1 MKQRFTKRTRL
12 VSALLTLAMVFTF
25 LPFSAFAANTEIDF
39 NSPDF
44 VLKFKDAEF
53 QRFLKERCDTNH
65 NGKLDAQELNI
76 TEMTIPDDYKIRNL
90 EGIRFFE
97 NLEKLD
103 CHGIGLTTLNVS
115 MNFKLRELDCSYNQ
129 LKDYLY
135 ILSSGL
141 KILNCSHNNLT
152 YMDLGILSGLKL
164 EEVDCSYNKIWRI
177 VMRSEEELVKFD
189 CSNNELMALDVSRC
203 YQLKQLNCSVN
214 QLVELDVKNQ
224 TNLTLLDCHHNELTE
239 LDVSRNQNLASL
251 TCDGNQLTTLDLSKN
266 TSLSHLSCAENRLA
280 CVDFSHMV
288 GNTINADGNRHPIA
302 VLTDGTFDLNTL
314 PGFDVSKATN
324 WNGGSVPGSGTILRV
339 EDGKNEVSY
348 QYDCGKG
355 VKPTFIFETSLPI
368 NEKNFPDPNFRNYIK
383 NYKAGGRDVLTVEE
397 QRKVESIEVKGWNI
411 SNLKGI
417 EAFPNLKELNC
428 ENNSIQKLDLRQNPM
443 LKTLKCNKNQLTHL
457 DLSKNPDIDY
467 LICSDNQLEQLDVS
481 HLKDLVTLDCSHNDL
496 AQLDVKNSIFLETL
510 NCSANQLTE
519 LDADVKHKT
528 RLVSVECQNNQ
539 LTTLILGENKGLKKL
554 NCAHNQLTQLNLN
567 NMISLKELR
576 CQNNQLT
583 ALDVS
588 SSPDLTTLVL
598 KDNHL
603 TSLNLDSNPN
613 LELTPYTDI
622 YHSDFNN
629 VYTVTLNPDRTFD
642 LSTLPGNF
650 DVNRVTG
657 WEYGK
662 ADGNILTVAEG
673 TNVVYYAYKCR
684 SDILEVS
691 FKLNVTG
698 TGGSTGGGSTGGG
711 STGGGSTGGGST
723 GGGTTGGGSTG
734 GGSTGGDTTIP
745 PEAGKYQLT
754 VTDGVATVNGKT
766 GTMLNVTPG
775 DTVTLTADTTKFPE
789 NEEFG
794 WWEITPYGSVS
805 NTLTGQYQRTA
816 TFTMPNENVSAR
828 AMSKSAGVSTGGDD
842 GGGGGGAAILL
853 VGGAAVAGLVGYGV
867 YSYVSEQQLK
877 ALLPEGVAM
886 PENRAQTA
894 LLLWNTAGRPEPAEA
909 PAFKDVADP
918 DTAKAAQ
925 WCVEHG
931 LMDQKLGGR
940 FAPDNS
946 DPAYKTL
953 NAYQQLVG

>member
-496 AQLDVKNSIFLETL
+496 AQLGVKNSIFLETL

>member
-25 LPFSAFAANTEIDF
+25 LPFSAFAANTEIAF

-44 VLKFKDAEF
+44 KLNFPDEEF
-53 QRFLKERCDTNH
+53 RRFLKDCCDKNGD
-65 NGKLDAQELNI
+65 GKLDVDIQN
-76 TEMTIPDDYKIRNL
+76 MTIPTSYAIKSL

-97 NLEKLD
+97 DLEKLD
-103 CHGIGLTTLNVS
+103 CHGIGLTTLNVGK
-115 MNFKLRELDCSYNQ
+115 NFKLKELDCSQNQ
-129 LKDYLY
+129 LKKSVD

-141 KILNCSHNNLT
+141 KKLNCSNNKLT
-152 YMDLGILSGLKL
+152 YMNLGILYGLNL
-164 EEVDCSYNKIWRI
+164 EEVDCSNNNITNI
-177 VMRSEEELVKFD
+177 VMDSVGELVKFD
-189 CSNNELMALDVSRC
+189 CSNNDLMTLDVSQC
-203 YQLKQLNCSVN
+203 FKLEELNCSVN

-266 TSLSHLSCAENRLA
+266 NSLSHLSCAENRLA

-368 NEKNFPDPNFRNYIK
+368 NEKNFPDPNFRKYIK
-383 NYKAGGRDVLTVEE
+383 NYKASGRNVLTVEE
-397 QRKVESIEVKGWNI
+397 QRKVESIDVKGWNI
-411 SNLKGI
+411 SSLKGI
-417 EAFPNLKELNC
+417 EAFPNLTELDC
-428 ENNSIQKLDLRQNPM
+428 GNNSIQKLDLRQNPE
-443 LKTLKCNKNQLTHL
+443 LEKLICNKNQLTQL
-457 DLSKNPDIDY
+457 DLSMNPKIY
-467 LICSDNQLEQLDVS
+467 HLRCSENQLEQLDVS
-481 HLKDLVTLDCSHNDL
+481 HLKDLVTLDCSHNNL
-496 AQLDVKNSIFLETL
+496 EQLDVENSISLVTL
-510 NCSANQLTE
+510 NCSANRLTE

-528 RLVSVECQNNQ
+528 HLVSVECQNNQ
-539 LTTLILGENKGLKKL
+539 LTSLILGENKGLEKL
-554 NCAHNQLTQLNLN
+554 NCANNQLTQLNLN
-567 NMISLKELR
+567 NMSSLKELN
-576 CQNNQLT
+576 CFNNQLT
-583 ALDVS
+583 VLDVS
-588 SSPDLTTLVL
+588 DSPELTILWL
-598 KDNHL
+598 KNNHL
-603 TSLNLDSNPN
+603 TSLNLDKNPN
-613 LELTPYTDI
+613 LNFTYTDF
-622 YHSDFNN
+622 YNSDFNN

-642 LSTLPGNF
+642 LSTLPGGF
-650 DVNRVTG
+650 DINRVTE
-657 WEYGK
+657 WVNGK
-662 ADGNILTVAEG
+662 ANGNILTVNEG
-673 TNVVYYAYKCR
+673 TNVVYYGYQCITGGIMDA
-684 SDILEVS
+684 S
-691 FKLNVTG
+691 FTLDVTG

-711 STGGGSTGGGST
+711 STGGGSTGGGT
-723 GGGTTGGGSTG
+723 PGGSTG
-734 GGSTGGDTTIP
+734 GTTIP

-754 VTDGVATVNGKT
+754 VTDGVATVNGST
-766 GTMLNVTPG
+766 GAVLNVKPG